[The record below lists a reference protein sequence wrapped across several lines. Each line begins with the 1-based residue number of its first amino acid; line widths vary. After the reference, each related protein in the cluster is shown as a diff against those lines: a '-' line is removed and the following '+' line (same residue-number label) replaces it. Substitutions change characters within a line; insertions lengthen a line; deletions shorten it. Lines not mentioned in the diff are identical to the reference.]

1 MNKFQY
7 EKSPKRGLKVSRLGG
22 DEEQEDSIKEM
33 IEKGAYLT
41 APRRIGYGD
50 TEVRV
55 EGGEIIIQVGGN
67 VSGKVGGEGTLEWF
81 GEAKIHGGLQGLGS
95 RTEIWQKVV
104 STGDNLIE
112 LNAGI
117 DGTSL
122 KAPYSGIEV
131 NRGDQPSAFLL
142 YPEDTERWTTVQ
154 EGRQRQIALH
164 GDRLS
169 DFEQDLTTDDIPEGK
184 RRKYARPT
192 TSSHNFWI
200 TGMVKSTRNSDRE
213 ILPAFIPVSEGET
226 KHLARCRATLAGGK
240 ANIQVIHNS
249 TPAADPIEIDN
260 STVEQELN
268 VRIEDGDSVKVDV
281 LDSEEGQN
289 LSVSLTVV
297 TTFT

>member
-1 MNKFQY
+1 MNNFQY
-7 EKSPKRGLKVSRLGG
+7 EKSSKRGLKVRRLGG
-22 DEEQEDSIKEM
+22 EKQEDSIKEM

-55 EGGEIIIQVGGN
+55 EGGEIVIQVGGN
-67 VSGKVGGEGTLEWF
+67 VAGKVGGEGTLEWF

-112 LNAGI
+112 LNAGV

-131 NRGDQPSAFLL
+131 NRGDRPNAFLL
-142 YPEDTERWTTVQ
+142 YPEDTQRWTTVQ

-184 RRKYARPT
+184 RRKYAKPT
-192 TSSHNFWI
+192 TSSHNFWV
-200 TGMVKSTRNSDRE
+200 TGRVKKTQGTNRE
-213 ILPAFIPVSEGET
+213 ILPAFVPVSEEET
-226 KHLARCRATLAGGK
+226 KHLARCRATLGGGK
-240 ANIQVIHNS
+240 ASVQVIHNS
-249 TPAADPIEIDN
+249 TPVADPIDVQN
-260 STVEQELN
+260 STVEQKLN
-268 VRIEDGDSVKVDV
+268 VNLEDGDSIRIEV
-281 LDSEEGQN
+281 LDSNQGQN

-297 TTFT
+297 TKFT